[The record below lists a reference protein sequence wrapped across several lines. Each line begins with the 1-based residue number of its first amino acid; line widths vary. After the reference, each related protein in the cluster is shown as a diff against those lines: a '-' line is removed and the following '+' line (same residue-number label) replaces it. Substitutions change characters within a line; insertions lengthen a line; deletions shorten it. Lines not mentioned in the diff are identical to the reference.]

1 MDMSQATFTP
11 LVSVLLPVYNAE
23 AYLPLALESLL
34 RQDYKNLEIIA
45 IDDGS
50 TDRSLEIIERYR
62 QADRRI
68 SIVSRENR
76 GLIATLNEGLGL
88 ATGEF
93 VARMDADDVA
103 YSMRLS
109 RQMALFDAEPGLA
122 MCGTGVD
129 RLIGSRLLR
138 GKPDPIYRAASLPI
152 LSAFFTIFIHS
163 TVVFNRR
170 VIPDDMLVYDPAYP
184 HAEDFDL
191 FRRIAGRF
199 PLAMIDEALIAYRI
213 HEGSVTSKHQ
223 RQMRRTHLKIVAE
236 NLERQGFSVD
246 TSALRDIAL
255 SVTSSGIRSLALFI
269 LEVERAIAAQPT
281 ETRGAYEDGLLCFFY
296 FLYQL
301 IADENRPELTHEFL
315 TRTGK
320 WGLIRRRERYGLLP
334 ASRAPWCS
342 RLSLA
347 ASRKAD
353 DLAQYLR
360 SVPAATVLPRFGCL

>member
-1 MDMSQATFTP
+1 MAI
-11 LVSVLLPVYNAE
+11 
-23 AYLPLALESLL
+23 ESLL
-34 RQDYKNLEIIA
+34 RQDYKSLEIIA

-50 TDRSLEIIERYR
+50 TDRSLEILERLR

-76 GLIATLNEGLGL
+76 GLIATLNEGLRL

-103 YSMRLS
+103 YSTRLS
-109 RQMALFDAEPGLA
+109 RQMALFDEQPRLA

-129 RLIGSRLLR
+129 RLIGSRVLR
-138 GKPDPIYRAASLPI
+138 GKPDPIYRAASLPV

-163 TVVFNRR
+163 TVVYNRR
-170 VIPDDMLVYDPAYP
+170 VIPNDLLVYDSAYP

-199 PLAMIDEALIAYRI
+199 PVAMIDEALIAYRI
-213 HEGSVTSKHQ
+213 HDGSVTSKHL
-223 RQMRRTHLKIVAE
+223 RQMRQTHLKIVAE
-236 NLERQGFSVD
+236 NIERQGLSDD
-246 TSALRDIAL
+246 TGALREIGL
-255 SVTSSGIRSLALFI
+255 SVTSGSIRSLAQLVLA
-269 LEVERAIAAQPT
+269 LERTIAVQPT
-281 ETRGAYEDGLLCFFY
+281 ETRGAYEDGFLQFFY

-315 TRTGK
+315 TRTAK
-320 WGLIRRRERYGLLP
+320 WGLIRRRERYGLMP
-334 ASRAPWCS
+334 AVRAPWCS

-353 DLAQYLR
+353 DLARYLQ
-360 SVPAATVLPRFGCL
+360 SVPAATVLPQFGWL